1 MADLDLDDATLGQM
15 LRILA
20 HDLRNPLA
28 VIISNLG
35 YLRSVLSAAEQEVL
49 ETLIDTVTSCDD
61 LKHVINNIELL
72 GTTLKG
78 AGEEPTAPLATQGSF
93 ELLPSAQEVI
103 VQCEPLASSHGVAFS
118 HRLGPAQGAW
128 ASGSAAMFE
137 RALSNL
143 VRNAIRHTPSG
154 SEVLVE
160 ATADR
165 DGFRVCVLDS
175 GQPIDFPRAF
185 SPEGQIEAKASGF
198 GRYGR
203 GLGLLMARVS
213 ADAIGAQIG
222 LCTPRSGF
230 TSGVQLTLDRASQHK
245 SSHGSLL

>member
-35 YLRSVLSAAEQEVL
+35 YLRSVLSTAEQEVL
-49 ETLIDTVTSCDD
+49 ETLVDTATSCDD

-78 AGEEPTAPLATQGSF
+78 ASDVLSSNTPVQGSF
-93 ELLPSAQEVI
+93 EVFPSAQEVV
-103 VQCEPLASSHGVAFS
+103 VQCEPLASSHGVVFS
-118 HRLGPAQGAW
+118 QQLVSGEGAW
-128 ASGSAAMFE
+128 AAGSAALFE
-137 RALSNL
+137 RAVSNL
-143 VRNAIRHTPSG
+143 VRNAIRHAPSG

-160 ATADR
+160 LSSDAER
-165 DGFRVCVLDS
+165 CSVCVLDS
-175 GQPIDFPRAF
+175 GQPIDFPHAF
-185 SPEGQIEAKASGF
+185 SPAGQIEAKASGM

-203 GLGLLMARVS
+203 GLGLMMAWVS
-213 ADAIGAQIG
+213 AEALGASIE
-222 LCTPRSGF
+222 LVNPRDGF
-230 TSGVQLTLDRASQHK
+230 TSAVRLTIERARQPP
-245 SSHGSLL
+245 SLRG